1 MLRRML
7 IGTAMAGILAFG
19 MPTALSAQPPT
30 PPQIV
35 HKVDRGVRRVIR
47 HTDRAI
53 RRTHYRTRRVVGYHA
68 YPYVVRYRHVR
79 ALCNDGRVHIGR
91 TRTSACFY
99 HGGLRG

>member
-7 IGTAMAGILAFG
+7 IGTATAGILALG
-19 MPTALSAQPPT
+19 IPTTLSAQPPS
-30 PPQIV
+30 PPEIV
-35 HKVDRGVRRVIR
+35 HKVDRGIRRAVR

-53 RRTHYRTRRVVGYHA
+53 RRAHYRTRRIISDT
-68 YPYVVRYRHVR
+68 YVVTHRNVR